1 MSILSIQLFP
11 LQQPLYPHC
20 TLPLHI
26 FEQRYRTMIKMC
38 VEHNVP
44 FGVVQITTG
53 VEVGGRATTY
63 PIGTLAKIKHVTEF
77 ADGRMFITTEGTQR
91 FQILQSGYD
100 GECMTG
106 RVELFEDEPFEQA
119 SLRSLTD
126 NLSRDF
132 QKYWQLLATVMNRDL
147 GRVELPSEPD
157 VVSWLI
163 PSVLHVPS
171 EIKQAILQ
179 KRNVHE
185 RLEIEQEL
193 LEEEFEKLR
202 DMMREARFE

>member
-1 MSILSIQLFP
+1 
-11 LQQPLYPHC
+11 
-20 TLPLHI
+20 
-26 FEQRYRTMIKMC
+26 
-38 VEHNVP
+38 
-44 FGVVQITTG
+44 
-53 VEVGGRATTY
+53 
-63 PIGTLAKIKHVTEF
+63 
-77 ADGRMFITTEGTQR
+77 
-91 FQILQSGYD
+91 
-100 GECMTG
+100 
-106 RVELFEDEPFEQA
+106 
-119 SLRSLTD
+119 
-126 NLSRDF
+126 
-132 QKYWQLLATVMNRDL
+132 KYWQLLATVMNRDL